1 MADDEAEMYDKIRAV
16 FPVSFGKQ
24 SKSQTPIEAI
34 HNTTRHSVSS
44 NTSKPSRISKQL
56 LSLEFQASKTNPE
69 EESTPTMASPSQ
81 IVKKALFLPQL
92 LTQFSK
98 PSSCHQD
105 HHCLTHQWS
114 CCLRSRCLK
123 RESFCRL

>member
-1 MADDEAEMYDKIRAV
+1 MIRYPISKICSKKPSEKEMKPKASAKDSSLKNSSNK
-16 FPVSFGKQ
+16 PS
-24 SKSQTPIEAI
+24 
-34 HNTTRHSVSS
+34 SS

-56 LSLEFQASKTNPE
+56 LSLEFQALKTNPE
-69 EESTPTMASPSQ
+69 EESTLTMASPPQ

-98 PSSCHQD
+98 PSSCHHD
-105 HHCLTHQWS
+105 HLCHTHQWS
-114 CCLRSRCLK
+114 CCLKSPCLK